1 MSGSNVEKTSEQTRG
16 REIEPTARSRDKKD
30 KSRDAVANMEARL
43 AKVELAMADTREGLD
58 LIEQGMEKGLEDLR
72 EQIQDLR
79 ERVLVSQVQPVSHE
93 EFVSFQGKVLSM
105 LASMESR
112 IEALATRMESRDQE
126 VRQELAIYKAAVSAR
141 VMATQEASRVEVPKP
156 HRFSGNRDA
165 KELDNFLWHMERYFE
180 AIALTDE
187 AAKVR
192 TATLYL
198 TDTATLWW
206 RRRFADMEKGICTI
220 ETWEDF
226 KREIKRQFYPEDVAY
241 LARKNMRR
249 LKHTG
254 SIREYVK
261 EFSSLMLEIPNMTE
275 EELLFNF
282 MDNLQGWAE
291 QELRRRGVQ
300 DLATAM
306 AVAESLIRGE
316 TPPRLSLLRIATPWV
331 GETRFQETTMLLK
344 MDQARRLT
352 SEKEGKALSAMIEER
367 EQEDEAH
374 MGSMQLLGALQ
385 FNPKPSTPETSILA
399 GVQVKEEKGER
410 AEVARTYM
418 EEVTKG
424 KVNSMG
430 KRKLPSKHRKRTGLH
445 PSEASREKE
454 VKNILAERVT
464 RRQGVLPVIEYLVR
478 WKGLPK
484 RQEEGSFW
492 RLLEPSTLSHWWEE
506 CGRSCL
512 PSFLSFQVTSVLAKQ
527 AKHWGIKAD
536 LARSS
541 VLTCLIL
548 VNGSAKGWVKASRGL
563 RQGDP
568 LSPFLFTLVADVL
581 SGMLLRANERNMLE
595 GFRILKSLLL
605 VFGHISG
612 LKVNLDKSNIY
623 GINLDQVHL
632 SRLAEML
639 DCKASGWPILYP
651 GLPLGGNPRRIG
663 EGKRDYL
670 VRWDVVCR
678 PKAIGGFGFGNIS
691 QRNLALLG
699 KWLWSQMV
707 TSLSLEGYCT
717 SLLGIFLVYSVCGR
731 KWGKNSVLGRFVV
744 FPSKFVWN
752 SQVPFKVKSFVW
764 LVAHKKVNTND
775 MLQVRR
781 LYKALSPDICILCM
795 KHGESADHLFLH
807 CSLTIGL
814 WHRLFQLAKMDWVPR
829 GASLT

>member
-1 MSGSNVEKTSEQTRG
+1 MSGSNVEETSEQTRG
-16 REIEPTARSRDKKD
+16 METEPTARGRGRKD

-79 ERVLVSQVQPVSHE
+79 EGVLVSQVQPVSHE

-141 VMATQEASRVEVPKP
+141 VIATQEASKVEVPKP
-156 HRFSGNRDA
+156 HRFSGNQDA

-206 RRRFADMEKGICTI
+206 HRRFADMEKGICII

-241 LARKNMRR
+241 RARKNMRR
-249 LKHTG
+249 LKHAG
-254 SIREYVK
+254 SIRDYVK

-306 AVAESLIRGE
+306 AVAESLTDYKRGDSSKVE
-316 TPPRLSLLRIATPWV
+316 SLEDSHAMGGGDEVPRDHNAPKNGSGKTSNVREGRDKAERKEFT
-331 GETRFQETTMLLK
+331 LK
-344 MDQARRLT
+344 IKCFLCDGPHWARDCPKR
-352 SEKEGKALSAMIEER
+352 KALSAMIEER

-385 FNPKPSTPETSILA
+385 FNPKPSTPKTSLLA

-410 AEVARTYM
+410 AEVARTHM

-430 KRKLPSKHRKRTGLH
+430 KRKQRSKHRKRTGLH
-445 PSEASREKE
+445 PFEASWEKE

-464 RRQGVLPVIEYLVR
+464 RRQGVPPMIEYLVR

-484 RQEEGSFW
+484 KQVSWEHADALRKLWKHIEKFQNEATT
-492 RLLEPSTLSHWWEE
+492 RTSTA
-506 CGRSCL
+506 
-512 PSFLSFQVTSVLAKQ
+512 SV
-527 AKHWGIKAD
+527 
-536 LARSS
+536 
-541 VLTCLIL
+541 
-548 VNGSAKGWVKASRGL
+548 
-563 RQGDP
+563 
-568 LSPFLFTLVADVL
+568 
-581 SGMLLRANERNMLE
+581 
-595 GFRILKSLLL
+595 
-605 VFGHISG
+605 
-612 LKVNLDKSNIY
+612 
-623 GINLDQVHL
+623 
-632 SRLAEML
+632 
-639 DCKASGWPILYP
+639 
-651 GLPLGGNPRRIG
+651 
-663 EGKRDYL
+663 
-670 VRWDVVCR
+670 
-678 PKAIGGFGFGNIS
+678 
-691 QRNLALLG
+691 
-699 KWLWSQMV
+699 
-707 TSLSLEGYCT
+707 
-717 SLLGIFLVYSVCGR
+717 
-731 KWGKNSVLGRFVV
+731 
-744 FPSKFVWN
+744 
-752 SQVPFKVKSFVW
+752 
-764 LVAHKKVNTND
+764 
-775 MLQVRR
+775 
-781 LYKALSPDICILCM
+781 
-795 KHGESADHLFLH
+795 GESVTGCF
-807 CSLTIGL
+807 
-814 WHRLFQLAKMDWVPR
+814 K
-829 GASLT
+829 

>member
-1 MSGSNVEKTSEQTRG
+1 MSGSNVEETSEQTRG
-16 REIEPTARSRDKKD
+16 RETEPTARGRGRKD
-30 KSRDAVANMEARL
+30 KSRDALANMEARL

-79 ERVLVSQVQPVSHE
+79 EGVLISQVQPVSHE

-112 IEALATRMESRDQE
+112 MEALAARMEARDQE

-226 KREIKRQFYPEDVAY
+226 KREIKKQFYPEDVAY

-249 LKHTG
+249 LKHTS
-254 SIREYVK
+254 SIRDYVK
-261 EFSSLMLEIPNMTE
+261 EFSSLMLEIPNMTQ

-306 AVAESLIRGE
+306 AIAESLADYKRGDSSKIE
-316 TPPRLSLLRIATPWV
+316 SLEDSHAMGGGNEVPRDHNAPKKGSGKTSNVREGRDKAERKEFTPKIKCFLCDGPHW
-331 GETRFQETTMLLK
+331 
-344 MDQARRLT
+344 ARDCPKR
-352 SEKEGKALSAMIEER
+352 KALSAMIEER

-385 FNPKPSTPETSILA
+385 FNPKPSTPETSLLA

-410 AEVARTYM
+410 AEVARTHM

-430 KRKLPSKHRKRTGLH
+430 KRTQHSKHRKHTGLH
-445 PSEASREKE
+445 PSGASREKE
-454 VKNILAERVT
+454 VKNILAERIT
-464 RRQGVLPVIEYLVR
+464 RRHGVPPVVEYLVR

-484 RQEEGSFW
+484 RRVSWEHADALRKFW
-492 RLLEPSTLSHWWEE
+492 KHIERFQNEATTRTSTA
-506 CGRSCL
+506 
-512 PSFLSFQVTSVLAKQ
+512 SV
-527 AKHWGIKAD
+527 
-536 LARSS
+536 
-541 VLTCLIL
+541 
-548 VNGSAKGWVKASRGL
+548 
-563 RQGDP
+563 
-568 LSPFLFTLVADVL
+568 
-581 SGMLLRANERNMLE
+581 
-595 GFRILKSLLL
+595 
-605 VFGHISG
+605 
-612 LKVNLDKSNIY
+612 
-623 GINLDQVHL
+623 
-632 SRLAEML
+632 
-639 DCKASGWPILYP
+639 
-651 GLPLGGNPRRIG
+651 
-663 EGKRDYL
+663 
-670 VRWDVVCR
+670 
-678 PKAIGGFGFGNIS
+678 
-691 QRNLALLG
+691 
-699 KWLWSQMV
+699 
-707 TSLSLEGYCT
+707 
-717 SLLGIFLVYSVCGR
+717 
-731 KWGKNSVLGRFVV
+731 
-744 FPSKFVWN
+744 
-752 SQVPFKVKSFVW
+752 
-764 LVAHKKVNTND
+764 
-775 MLQVRR
+775 
-781 LYKALSPDICILCM
+781 
-795 KHGESADHLFLH
+795 GESVTGCF
-807 CSLTIGL
+807 
-814 WHRLFQLAKMDWVPR
+814 K
-829 GASLT
+829 